1 MLENV
6 RKEDQQR
13 KASDRFYS
21 RQNAAETERPDEG
34 FRRENIRPLME
45 AQPIESMHEN
55 ARQEEQMRKASD
67 RFYSRQKAVEAER
80 PDERLR
86 SEVIMPLTEVQALEK
101 RLIFLE
107 PGDGLALER
116 ILRKSDLVDI
126 SYLELGLLA
135 ARPVCRIQIV
145 NPLGRPEGYGTG
157 FLVAPNLLLTNNHV
171 LDTAEL
177 ARKSFAEFEF
187 EQDINGRRKT
197 SKSFDLRPDEVFI
210 TDPDMDFTLVSVD
223 PVSTEGTELA
233 DHGLLR
239 LVEVTGK
246 IRIGEC
252 VSIIQHPEGGLKQC
266 CLRENEVVDLFDNWL
281 HYLTDTQPGASG
293 SPVFN
298 DQWLVVGLHHS
309 GVPMKDP
316 QGNILKTDGQPF
328 RKHVDDPGTIAWVAN
343 EGVRIS
349 RIFQTLELRSNNEP
363 MAAEALRRLRS
374 SGTGPAGPSIIIAPE
389 PIPSASMELGELP
402 AEHYRLADGYN
413 PDFLGS
419 GHHLPLP
426 KLADNLQSKVA
437 KLKDGGEVLTYLHF
451 SIVMNADR
459 RLAFYTAANIDGK
472 KLENVKRTRDKW
484 YFDPRL
490 DQKYQ
495 AGPKLY
501 ERNPLDRGHL
511 VRRLDPCWGPNARDA
526 GEDTFHFTNSSPQHE
541 RLNQHD
547 WLEVEDYIL
556 KTADNANVQIS
567 VFTGPVFR
575 EDDMIYRNEYLLPAD
590 FWKVVAF
597 VDKNGKLSAT
607 AYLRTQKNY
616 LESMEFFDDE
626 FKTWQVPVAQVEAL
640 TGLSFGLPADADP
653 MARAAAGRGMESQR
667 SNIRKIRSAADIML

>member
-1 MLENV
+1 M
-6 RKEDQQR
+6 
-13 KASDRFYS
+13 
-21 RQNAAETERPDEG
+21 RQKDAEVERPGER
-34 FRRENIRPLME
+34 FRRKIISPLTE
-45 AQPIESMHEN
+45 AQPIE
-55 ARQEEQMRKASD
+55 R
-67 RFYSRQKAVEAER
+67 
-80 PDERLR
+80 
-86 SEVIMPLTEVQALEK
+86 

-107 PGDGLALER
+107 PNDNLALER
-116 ILRKSDLVDI
+116 IMGKSDLVDI

-135 ARPVCRIQIV
+135 ARPVCRIQV
-145 NPLGRPEGYGTG
+145 MNLFGRPEGYGTG
-157 FLVAPNLLLTNNHV
+157 FLVGPNLLLTNNHV

-177 ARKSFAEFEF
+177 ARKSFAEFEY
-187 EQDINGRRKT
+187 EQDINGRKKM
-197 SKSFDLRPDEVFI
+197 SKSFDLRPDEVFV
-210 TDPDMDFTLVSVD
+210 TDPNMDFTFVSVA
-223 PVSTEGTELA
+223 PIATEGTELI
-233 DHGLLR
+233 DYGLLR
-239 LVEVTGK
+239 LVEDTGK
-246 IRIGEC
+246 VRTGEY
-252 VSIIQHPEGGLKQC
+252 VSIIQHPEGGFKHC
-266 CLRENEVVDLFDNWL
+266 CLRENEVVDIFDDWL
-281 HYLTDTQPGASG
+281 HYLTDTQCGASG

-309 GVPMKDP
+309 GVPMKDAL
-316 QGNILKTDGQPF
+316 GNILKTDGQPY
-328 RKHVDDPGTIAWVAN
+328 REHIDDPSTIAWVAN

-349 RIFQTLELRSNNEP
+349 RIFQALESRSENEP

-374 SGTGPAGPSIIIAPE
+374 HGTCPVGPAVITAPE
-389 PIPSASMELGELP
+389 PIPDAVMELGKLP
-402 AEHYRLADGYN
+402 MEHYSLADGYN

-419 GHHLPLP
+419 LYHLPLP

-437 KLKDGGEVLTYLHF
+437 TLKDGGKILTYLHF

-472 KLENVKRTRDKW
+472 KLEKIKRTRDKW

-501 ERNPLDRGHL
+501 EDNPLDRGHL

-526 GEDTFHFTNSSPQHE
+526 GEDTFHFTNCSPQHK

-556 KTADNANVQIS
+556 KTADNANAQIS

-590 FWKVVAF
+590 FWKVVVF
-597 VDKNGKLSAT
+597 VNKNGKFGAT

-616 LESMEFFDDE
+616 LESREFFDDE
-626 FKTWQVPVAQVEAL
+626 FKTWQVPVVQVEVL
-640 TGLSFGLPADADP
+640 TCISFGLPKDADP
-653 MARAAAGRGMESQR
+653 MARAAAGKGLERQR
-667 SNIRKIRSAADIML
+667 SYLRRIRSAADIML

>member
-1 MLENV
+1 MLENA
-6 RKEDQQR
+6 RKEEQQR
-13 KASDRFYS
+13 KAS
-21 RQNAAETERPDEG
+21 ERY
-34 FRRENIRPLME
+34 
-45 AQPIESMHEN
+45 
-55 ARQEEQMRKASD
+55 
-67 RFYSRQKAVEAER
+67 YSRQKAAEAER
-80 PDERLR
+80 LGERFR
-86 SEVIMPLTEVQALEK
+86 REIIRPLTEAQSIE
-101 RLIFLE
+101 RRRIFLE

-116 ILRKSDLVDI
+116 IMGKSDLVGI

-145 NPLGRPEGYGTG
+145 NPFGRPEGYGTG
-157 FLVAPNLLLTNNHV
+157 FLVGPNLLLTNNHV

-197 SKSFDLRPDEVFI
+197 SKSFDLRPDEVFV
-210 TDPDMDFTLVSVD
+210 TDPDLDFTLVSVA
-223 PVSTEGTELA
+223 PVATEGTELT
-233 DHGLLR
+233 DYGLLS
-239 LVEVTGK
+239 LVEDTGK
-246 IRIGEC
+246 VLTGEY
-252 VSIIQHPEGGLKQC
+252 VSIIQHPEGGLKHC
-266 CLRENEVVDLFDNWL
+266 CLRENEVVDIFDNWL

-309 GVPMKDP
+309 GVPMKDA
-316 QGNILKTDGQPF
+316 QGNILKTDGQPY
-328 RKHVDDPGTIAWVAN
+328 RKGIDNPSTIAWVAN

-349 RIFQTLELRSNNEP
+349 RIFQALESRSENEP
-363 MAAEALRRLRS
+363 MAAEALRRLRN
-374 SGTGPAGPSIIIAPE
+374 GTGPVGPAIITAPE
-389 PIPSASMELGELP
+389 PIPGAAMELGELS

-419 GHHLPLP
+419 LHQLPLP

-437 KLKDGGEVLTYLHF
+437 KLKDGGEILTYLHF

-472 KLENVKRTRDKW
+472 KLKNIKRPRDKW
-484 YFDPRL
+484 YFDLRL

-501 ERNPLDRGHL
+501 EGNPLDRGHL
-511 VRRLDPCWGPNARDA
+511 VRRLDPCWGPNAKDA
-526 GEDTFHFTNSSPQHE
+526 GEDTFHFTNCSPQHE

-597 VDKNGKLSAT
+597 VNKNGKLSAT

-640 TGLSFGLPADADP
+640 TGLSFGLPTDADP
-653 MARAAAGRGMESQR
+653 MARAVAGKGLESQR
-667 SNIRKIRSAADIML
+667 SNIRRIRSAADIML

>member
-1 MLENV
+1 MLENA
-6 RKEDQQR
+6 RKEEQQR
-13 KASDRFYS
+13 KAS
-21 RQNAAETERPDEG
+21 ERY
-34 FRRENIRPLME
+34 
-45 AQPIESMHEN
+45 
-55 ARQEEQMRKASD
+55 
-67 RFYSRQKAVEAER
+67 YSRQKAAEAEQ
-80 PDERLR
+80 PGERFR
-86 SEVIMPLTEVQALEK
+86 REIIRPLTEVRPIER

-107 PGDGLALER
+107 PGDDLALER
-116 ILRKSDLVDI
+116 IIGKSDLVGI

-135 ARPVCRIQIV
+135 ARPVCRIQVV
-145 NPLGRPEGYGTG
+145 NPFGRPEGYGTG
-157 FLVAPNLLLTNNHV
+157 FLVGPNLLLTNNHV

-197 SKSFDLRPDEVFI
+197 SKSFDLRPDEVFV
-210 TDPDMDFTLVSVD
+210 TDPDLDFTLVSVA
-223 PVSTEGTELA
+223 PVATEGTELT
-233 DHGLLR
+233 DYGLLR
-239 LVEVTGK
+239 LVEDTGK
-246 IRIGEC
+246 VRNGEY

-266 CLRENEVVDLFDNWL
+266 CLRENEVVDLFDNWI
-281 HYLTDTQPGASG
+281 HYLTDTQPGTSG

-298 DQWLVVGLHHS
+298 DQWLVVCLHHS
-309 GVPMKDP
+309 GVPMKDA
-316 QGNILKTDGQPF
+316 QGNILKTDGQPY
-328 RKHVDDPGTIAWVAN
+328 REGIDNPGTIAWVAN

-349 RIFQTLELRSNNEP
+349 RIFQALESRSENEP
-363 MAAEALRRLRS
+363 MAAESLRRLRS
-374 SGTGPAGPSIIIAPE
+374 QGTDPVGPAIITAPE
-389 PIPSASMELGELP
+389 TVPGTAMELGELP
-402 AEHYRLADGYN
+402 AEHYHLADGYN
-413 PDFLGS
+413 PDFLGYL
-419 GHHLPLP
+419 HQLPLP

-437 KLKDGGEVLTYLHF
+437 KLKDGGEILNYLHF

-472 KLENVKRTRDKW
+472 KLKKIKRDRDKW

-490 DQKYQ
+490 DQRYQ

-501 ERNPLDRGHL
+501 KGNPLDRGHL

-526 GEDTFHFTNSSPQHE
+526 GEDTFHFTNCSPQHE

-597 VDKNGKLSAT
+597 VNKNGKLSAT

-616 LESMEFFDDE
+616 LESLEFFDDE

-640 TGLSFGLPADADP
+640 TGLSFDLPTDADP
-653 MARAAAGRGMESQR
+653 MARAAAGKGLESQR
-667 SNIRKIRSAADIML
+667 VNIRRIRSAADIIL

>member
-1 MLENV
+1 MLENA
-6 RKEDQQR
+6 RKEEQQR
-13 KASDRFYS
+13 KASERYYN
-21 RQNAAETERPDEG
+21 RQKAAEEERPGER
-34 FRRENIRPLME
+34 FRREIIEPSTE
-45 AQPIESMHEN
+45 AQSIE
-55 ARQEEQMRKASD
+55 RR
-67 RFYSRQKAVEAER
+67 R
-80 PDERLR
+80 
-86 SEVIMPLTEVQALEK
+86 
-101 RLIFLE
+101 IFLE
-107 PGDGLALER
+107 PGDDLALER
-116 ILRKSDLVDI
+116 IIGKSDLVGI

-157 FLVAPNLLLTNNHV
+157 FLVGPNLLLTNNHV
-171 LDTAEL
+171 LNSAEL

-187 EQDINGRRKT
+187 EQDISGRRKT
-197 SKSFDLRPDEVFI
+197 SKSFDLQPDEVFV
-210 TDPDMDFTLVSVD
+210 TDPELDFTLVSVA
-223 PVSTEGTELA
+223 PLATEGTKLT
-233 DHGLLR
+233 DYGLLS
-239 LVEVTGK
+239 LVEDTGK
-246 IRIGEC
+246 VLIGEY
-252 VSIIQHPEGGLKQC
+252 VSIIQHPEGGLKHC

-309 GVPMKDP
+309 GVPMKDA
-316 QGNILKTDGQPF
+316 QGNILKTDGQPY
-328 RKHVDDPGTIAWVAN
+328 RKDIDNPSTIAWVAN
-343 EGVRIS
+343 EGVRTS
-349 RIFQTLELRSNNEP
+349 RIFQALESRSENEQ
-363 MAAEALRRLRS
+363 MAAEALRRLRN
-374 SGTGPAGPSIIIAPE
+374 GTGPVGPANITASE
-389 PIPSASMELGELP
+389 PIPGAAMELGELP
-402 AEHYRLADGYN
+402 EEHYRLADGYS

-419 GHHLPLP
+419 LHQLPLP
-426 KLADNLQSKVA
+426 KLAVNLQSKVA
-437 KLKDGGEVLTYLHF
+437 KLKDGGEILIYMHF

-472 KLENVKRTRDKW
+472 KLKNIKRDRDRW

-501 ERNPLDRGHL
+501 EGNPLDRGHL

-526 GEDTFHFTNSSPQHE
+526 GEDTFHFTNCSPQHE
-541 RLNQHD
+541 RFNQHD

-597 VDKNGKLSAT
+597 VNKNGKLSAT

-626 FKTWQVPVAQVEAL
+626 FKTWQVPVVQVEAL
-640 TGLSFGLPADADP
+640 TGLSFGLPIDVDP
-653 MARAAAGRGMESQR
+653 MARAAAGKGLESQR
-667 SNIRKIRSAADIML
+667 SNIRRIHSAADIML

>member
-1 MLENV
+1 MLENA
-6 RKEDQQR
+6 RKEEQQR
-13 KASDRFYS
+13 KAS
-21 RQNAAETERPDEG
+21 ERY
-34 FRRENIRPLME
+34 
-45 AQPIESMHEN
+45 
-55 ARQEEQMRKASD
+55 
-67 RFYSRQKAVEAER
+67 YSRQKAAEAER
-80 PDERLR
+80 PGERFR
-86 SEVIMPLTEVQALEK
+86 REIIRPLTEVQDIER

-107 PGDGLALER
+107 PSDGLALER
-116 ILRKSDLVDI
+116 IMGKSDLVDI

-145 NPLGRPEGYGTG
+145 NLFGRPEGYGTG
-157 FLVAPNLLLTNNHV
+157 FLVGPNLLLTNNHV
-171 LDTAEL
+171 LYTAEL

-197 SKSFDLRPDEVFI
+197 SKSFDLRPDEVFV
-210 TDPDMDFTLVSVD
+210 TDPDLDFTFVSVA
-223 PVSTEGTELA
+223 PVATEGTGLT
-233 DHGLLR
+233 DYGLLR
-239 LVEVTGK
+239 LVEDTGK
-246 IRIGEC
+246 VRTGEY

-266 CLRENEVVDLFDNWL
+266 CLRENKVVDLFDDWL

-309 GVPMKDP
+309 GVPMKDA
-316 QGNILKTDGQPF
+316 QGNILKTDGQTYQEGI
-328 RKHVDDPGTIAWVAN
+328 DDPSTIAWVAN

-349 RIFQTLELRSNNEP
+349 HIFQALELRSENEP
-363 MAAEALRRLRS
+363 MATEALRRLRS
-374 SGTGPAGPSIIIAPE
+374 HDTGPVGPAIITAPE
-389 PIPSASMELGELP
+389 PIPGTAMELGELP
-402 AEHYRLADGYN
+402 AEHYHLADGYN

-419 GHHLPLP
+419 LHHLPLP

-437 KLKDGGEVLTYLHF
+437 KLKDGGEILTYLHF
-451 SIVMNADR
+451 SIAMNADR

-472 KLENVKRTRDKW
+472 KLENIKRTRDKW

-495 AGPKLY
+495 AGPELY
-501 ERNPLDRGHL
+501 ENNPLDRGHL

-526 GEDTFHFTNSSPQHE
+526 GEDTFHFTNCSPQHK

-597 VDKNGKLSAT
+597 VNKNGKLSAT

-640 TGLSFGLPADADP
+640 TGLSFGLPTNADP
-653 MARAAAGRGMESQR
+653 MARAAAGKGLESQR
-667 SNIRKIRSAADIML
+667 SNIRRIRSAADIML

>member
-1 MLENV
+1 MIENA
-6 RKEDQQR
+6 RKEEQQR
-13 KASDRFYS
+13 KASERYYS
-21 RQNAAETERPDEG
+21 RQKATEMEG
-34 FRRENIRPLME
+34 PSERFRREIIMAE
-45 AQPIESMHEN
+45 AQPIE
-55 ARQEEQMRKASD
+55 R
-67 RFYSRQKAVEAER
+67 
-80 PDERLR
+80 RL
-86 SEVIMPLTEVQALEK
+86 S
-101 RLIFLE
+101 FLK

-116 ILRKSDLVDI
+116 IMGKSDLVDI

-145 NPLGRPEGYGTG
+145 NPFGRPEGYGTG
-157 FLVAPNLLLTNNHV
+157 FLVGPNLLLTNNHV
-171 LDTAEL
+171 IDTAEL
-177 ARKSFAEFEF
+177 ARKSFAEFGF
-187 EQDINGRRKT
+187 EQDINGRRKI

-210 TDPDMDFTLVSVD
+210 TDPDLDFTLVSMASL
-223 PVSTEGTELA
+223 STEGTELT
-233 DHGLLR
+233 DYGLLR
-239 LVEVTGK
+239 LIEDTGK
-246 IRIGEC
+246 IRIGEY

-266 CLRENEVVDLFDNWL
+266 CLRENELVDIFDNWL
-281 HYLTDTQPGASG
+281 HYMTDSECGSSG

-309 GVPMKDP
+309 GVPKKDA
-316 QGNILKTDGQPF
+316 QGNILKTDGQAYREGIDNPS
-328 RKHVDDPGTIAWVAN
+328 TIAWVAN

-349 RIFQTLELRSNNEP
+349 CIFQALESRSDNEP
-363 MAAEALRRLRS
+363 MVAEALRRLRS
-374 SGTGPAGPSIIIAPE
+374 NGTGPVGPAIITAPE
-389 PIPSASMELGELP
+389 PISGTTMELGELP
-402 AEHYRLADGYN
+402 AKHYHLADGYN

-419 GHHLPLP
+419 QYHLPLP

-437 KLKDGGEVLTYLHF
+437 KLKDGSEILTYLHF

-459 RLAFYTAANIDGK
+459 RLAFYTAVNIDGK
-472 KLENVKRTRDKW
+472 KLENIKRGRDKW

-501 ERNPLDRGHL
+501 ENNRLDRGHL
-511 VRRLDPCWGPNARDA
+511 VRRLDPCWGPNAKDA
-526 GEDTFHFTNSSPQHE
+526 GEDTFHFTNCSPQHE
-541 RLNQHD
+541 RFNQHD

-567 VFTGPVFR
+567 GFIGPVFR

-590 FWKVVAF
+590 FWKVVVF
-597 VDKNGKLSAT
+597 VNKNGKLSAT

-640 TGLSFGLPADADP
+640 TGLSFGLPTDADP
-653 MARAAAGRGMESQR
+653 MARASAGKGLESQR
-667 SNIRKIRSAADIML
+667 SNIRRIRSAADIML